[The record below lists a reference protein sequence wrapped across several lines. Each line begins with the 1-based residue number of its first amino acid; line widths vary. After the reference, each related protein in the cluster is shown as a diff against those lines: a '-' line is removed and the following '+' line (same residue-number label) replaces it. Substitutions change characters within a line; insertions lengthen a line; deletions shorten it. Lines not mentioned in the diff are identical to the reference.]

1 MEKASNLIEVY
12 NYLGQTDSE
21 GNFVHSG
28 ASYNIFTGD
37 FNPDSGYMV
46 ALDGYERTV
55 GFPSTLNSFQEIMID
70 YLQGRVLKV
79 MGDADIYL
87 GFWFNEGVLCIDI
100 SERIEDEPTAIKVG
114 LARNQKAIW
123 DANNQREIFLKKV
136 SNDPD
141 IQTDKRF

>member
-1 MEKASNLIEVY
+1 MEHASNLIEVY
-12 NYLGQTDSE
+12 NYLTEMDGQ
-21 GNFVHSG
+21 GNLVHSG
-28 ASYNIFTGD
+28 ASYNLFTGD
-37 FNPDSGYMV
+37 FNPGSGYMV
-46 ALDGYERTV
+46 ALSGYEKIV
-55 GFPSTLNSFQEIMID
+55 GFPSTLNVFQDVMLN

-87 GFWFNEGVLCIDI
+87 GFWFNEGMLCIDL

-123 DANNQREIFLKKV
+123 DANNKRDIVLTKV

-141 IQTDKRF
+141 IQTDKRY

>member
-1 MEKASNLIEVY
+1 MEKVSNLIEVY
-12 NYLGQTDSE
+12 NYLSQLDGH

-28 ASYNIFTGD
+28 ASYNLFTGD
-37 FNPDSGYMV
+37 FNPGSGYMV
-46 ALDGYERTV
+46 ALSGYEKIV
-55 GFPSTLNSFQEIMID
+55 GFPTTLNSFQDIMLN
-70 YLQGRVLKV
+70 YLQGRILKV

-87 GFWFNEGVLCIDI
+87 GLWFNDGKLYIDL

-123 DANNQREIFLKKV
+123 DANNKREIFLTKV

-141 IQTDKRF
+141 ILTDKKY